1 MHSTALRY
9 FLEVVRCGSIADASK
24 RLNVAASAISRQ
36 IAKLERELGAELF
49 ERRPRG
55 MVPSAAGEILA
66 GHARRSML
74 DGERAA
80 AEIRELQGPHRG
92 HVRLASF
99 EGFGLDVLTGV
110 VAAFRRDHPGVT
122 FHLWIG
128 TSTEIAERV
137 RDGETDIG
145 VTFNL
150 APPRGTAVERMIRRP
165 MHALMPRRHP
175 LANRGSVALAEIL
188 PHPVAL
194 PDPDRTQRQLI
205 DAACNLQ
212 GLVLEPVL
220 STNSMAALRRFGD
233 IEGCIH
239 FTSAIRDPGRVELGE
254 FVAVPVADE
263 SMTDSTLHILTM
275 AGRTLPAAVRAFL
288 DALLA
293 ELAPVERS

>member
-9 FLEVVRCGSIADASK
+9 FLEVARSGSIADASK

-66 GHARRSML
+66 GHARRAML

-99 EGFGLDVLTGV
+99 EGFAIDILSAA
-110 VAAFRRDHPGVT
+110 VAAFRRGHPGVT
-122 FHLWIG
+122 FHLWVG
-128 TSTEIAERV
+128 TSPEIADRV
-137 RDGETDIG
+137 QDGETDIG
-145 VTFNL
+145 ITFNL

-165 MHALMPRRHP
+165 MHALVPSTHP
-175 LANRGSVALAEIL
+175 LAGRESLTLADTL
-188 PHPVAL
+188 PYPVAL

-212 GLVLEPVL
+212 GLRLDPVL
-220 STNSMAALRRFGD
+220 STNSMAALRRFSD
-233 IEGCIH
+233 IEGCLH
-239 FTSAIRDPGRVELGE
+239 FTSAIRDPGRVEME
-254 FVAVPVADE
+254 DFVAVPVADQ

-275 AGRTLPAAVRAFL
+275 AGRTLPAAVRAFR
-288 DALLA
+288 DALLSD
-293 ELAPVERS
+293 LAPVERS